1 MADLTPPASEA
12 EALHWLRLI
21 RSRRVGP
28 ATFRRLMIAHGSA
41 AAALEALPKIAAE
54 AGVDDYA
61 TCPAD
66 RVAQEYETG
75 VRLGARLVALGSRTY
90 PAALTGI
97 ADAPPLLWLLG
108 QPELARKPAVALV
121 GARNASALGLRTARR
136 LGAGLGTSGLVVI
149 SGLARG
155 IDAAAHEATLPT
167 GTIAVLAGGLD
178 CPYPPENLA
187 LAQRIRAEGLLV
199 SEQPF
204 GLAPGAR
211 HFPRRNRLISGLARA
226 VVVVEAARGSGSLIT
241 ARDALDQ
248 GREVMAVP
256 AHPFDPR
263 GGGCLD
269 LLRDGATLVR
279 GPEDVLEALGAVPAH
294 PFDPR
299 GGGCLDLLRDG
310 ATLVRGP
317 EDVLEALGAA
327 PDSAKGDAAPLTDPA
342 PPPADRDAVQ
352 ARILDRLSV
361 SPAPEDALHRDLA
374 MPPGDLAPHLTE
386 LELAGVIARQPG
398 GLLSRVA

>member
-279 GPEDVLEALGAVPAH
+279 GPEDVLEALGAVP
-294 PFDPR
+294 DR
-299 GGGCLDLLRDG
+299 
-310 ATLVRGP
+310 
-317 EDVLEALGAA
+317 AA
-327 PDSAKGDAAPLTDPA
+327 GDAAPVADPA
-342 PPPADRDAVQ
+342 PLTEPAPPTADRDAVQ

-361 SPAPEDALHRDLA
+361 SPAPEDALHRDLS

>member
-12 EALHWLRLI
+12 EALDWLRLI

-28 ATFRRLMIAHGSA
+28 ATFRRLLIAHGSA

-61 TCPAD
+61 PCPAD

-108 QPELARKPAVALV
+108 QPDLARKPAVALV

-136 LGAGLGTSGLVVI
+136 LGAGLGKSGLVVI

-155 IDAAAHEATLPT
+155 IDAAAHEAALPT

-204 GLAPGAR
+204 GLAPAAR

-279 GPEDVLEALGAVPAH
+279 GPEDVLEALGTVP
-294 PFDPR
+294 DR
-299 GGGCLDLLRDG
+299 
-310 ATLVRGP
+310 
-317 EDVLEALGAA
+317 AA
-327 PDSAKGDAAPLTDPA
+327 GDAAPVADPA

>member
-279 GPEDVLEALGAVPAH
+279 GPEDVLEALGA
-294 PFDPR
+294 
-299 GGGCLDLLRDG
+299 
-310 ATLVRGP
+310 
-317 EDVLEALGAA
+317 A

>member
-12 EALHWLRLI
+12 EALDWLRLI

-28 ATFRRLMIAHGSA
+28 ATFRRLLIAHGSA

-61 TCPAD
+61 PCPAD

-75 VRLGARLVALGSRTY
+75 VRLGARLVALGSRSY
-90 PAALTGI
+90 PAALSGI

-108 QPELARKPAVALV
+108 QPDLARKPAVALV

-136 LGAGLGTSGLVVI
+136 LGTGLGKSGLVVI

-155 IDAAAHEATLPT
+155 IDAAAHEAALPT

-204 GLAPGAR
+204 GLAPAAR
-211 HFPRRNRLISGLARA
+211 HFPRRNRLISGLSRA

-279 GPEDVLEALGAVPAH
+279 GPEDVLEALGAVPAKAGDA
-294 PFDPR
+294 PADA
-299 GGGCLDLLRDG
+299 LRD
-310 ATLVRGP
+310 P
-317 EDVLEALGAA
+317 
-327 PDSAKGDAAPLTDPA
+327 APLTEAA